1 MGMLGLIVSEIIGGM
16 KMRLDKQIDLMKEDI
31 ISAIQTCIQIKSVKD
46 IEHASPGAP
55 FGPGIQEAL
64 EWTLALGEK
73 YGFTVKN
80 VEGYAGHIEMGTGD
94 LLGILGHLD
103 VVPEGD
109 GWSVPPY
116 SATIK
121 DGKILGRGALDD
133 KGPSLTTL
141 FAMKAIKDANI
152 PLNMRVRLI
161 LGTDEESGWADLD
174 YYLKKEEVPQIG
186 FAPDAEFPVIHAEK
200 GILHLEFSRSQETS
214 FPHLV
219 RVQGG
224 ERANVVADVC
234 EITVKGIKLEIISNK
249 LNDFTFPKG
258 VSAKP
263 GSLETSQEIE
273 QEIGQE
279 TKLTFRGI
287 GAHGSLPQNGKNAIL
302 YALHFLRTLPL
313 NSEEQHLLDFILT
326 HPGTGFYGEGFGI
339 ALSDE
344 SSGKLSLNLGILE
357 LTSDKVRFVIDIRYP
372 VTFKRDDVF
381 LPIEKIAQSEK
392 FRLKVLT
399 HQEAHHVPK
408 DSALVQ
414 ALLKAYADVTG
425 LEPFAFAIGGGT
437 YAKALPQG
445 VAFGPV
451 FPGEP
456 ELIHCPDEYISIEN
470 LLQTTKVYAQA
481 ILNLAADP
489 ENR

>member
-1 MGMLGLIVSEIIGGM
+1 MQ
-16 KMRLDKQIDLMKEDI
+16 LDQQIDMMKEDI
-31 ISAIQTCIQIKSVKD
+31 IAAIQACIQIKSVKD
-46 IEHASPGAP
+46 VEHATPGAP

-73 YGFTVKN
+73 FGFTVKN
-80 VEGYAGHIEMGTGD
+80 VEGYAGHIEMGTGE

-121 DGKILGRGALDD
+121 DGKILGRGTLDD
-133 KGPSLTTL
+133 KGPSISAL
-141 FAMKAIKDANI
+141 FAMKAIKDAKI

-161 LGTDEESGWADLD
+161 LGTDEESGWADMA
-174 YYLKKEEVPQIG
+174 YYLKKEETPQIG

-200 GILHLEFSRSQETS
+200 GILHLELSKSRAAS

-224 ERANVVADVC
+224 ERANIVPDVC
-234 EITVKGIKLEIISNK
+234 EVTLKEISDDIIVKQLK
-249 LNDFTFPKG
+249 DFSFPSG
-258 VSAKP
+258 VS
-263 GSLETSQEIE
+263 GQLNRQDNE
-273 QEIGQE
+273 QV
-279 TKLTFRGI
+279 TKLTFKGI

-302 YALHFLRTLPL
+302 YALQFLRTLPL
-313 NSEEQHLLDFILT
+313 ALEEQLALDFILKY
-326 HPGTGFYGEGFGI
+326 PGTGFYGEGFRI
-339 ALSDE
+339 AISDE
-344 SSGKLSLNLGILE
+344 PSGRLSLNLGILE
-357 LTSDKVRFVIDIRYP
+357 LTSDKVRLVIDIRYP
-372 VTFKRDDVF
+372 VTYKLDDIF
-381 LPIEKIAQSEK
+381 LPIEEIARSEQ
-392 FRLKVLT
+392 FNLTVLT

-414 ALLKAYADVTG
+414 SLLKAYADVTG
-425 LEPFAFAIGGGT
+425 LKPFAFAIGGGT
-437 YAKALPQG
+437 YAKVLPQG

-456 ELIHCPDEYISIEN
+456 EVIHCADEYISIDN
-470 LLQTTKVYAQA
+470 LLLTTKVYAQA

>member
-1 MGMLGLIVSEIIGGM
+1 
-16 KMRLDKQIDLMKEDI
+16 MRLDKQIDLMKEDLI
-31 ISAIQTCIQIKSVKD
+31 AAIQACIQIKSVKD
-46 IEHASPGAP
+46 VEHAAPGAP

-73 YGFTVKN
+73 FGFSVKN

-94 LLGILGHLD
+94 LLGILGHID

-116 SATIK
+116 SGTIK
-121 DGKILGRGALDD
+121 DGKIMGRGALDD
-133 KGPSLTTL
+133 KGPSLTAL

-161 LGTDEESGWADLD
+161 LGTDEESGWEDMD
-174 YYLKKEEVPQIG
+174 YYFKKEEVPKIG

-200 GILHLEFSRSQETS
+200 GILHLELSKSHATP

-224 ERANVVADVC
+224 ERANVVPDVC
-234 EITVKGIKLEIISNK
+234 EVLVKGISGEMISNK
-249 LNDFTFPKG
+249 LKDFSFPEG
-258 VSAKP
+258 VNGKLD
-263 GSLETSQEIE
+263 SLESDQEI
-273 QEIGQE
+273 
-279 TKLTFRGI
+279 KLIFRGV
-287 GAHGSLPQNGKNAIL
+287 GAHGSLPQNGKNAVL
-302 YALHFLRTLPL
+302 YALQFLQTLPL
-313 NSEEQHLLDFILT
+313 TSDEHHILDFILT
-326 HPGTGFYGEGFGI
+326 HPGAGFYGEGFGI

-344 SSGKLSLNLGILE
+344 ASGKLSLNLGVLE
-357 LTSDKVRFVIDIRYP
+357 LTSDSVRFVIDIRYP
-372 VTFKRDDVF
+372 VTFKRDDIF

-392 FRLKVLT
+392 ISLKVLT

-414 ALLKAYADVTG
+414 SLLKAYADVTG

-456 ELIHCPDEYISIEN
+456 EVIHCPDEYISIEN
-470 LLQTTKVYAQA
+470 LLVTTKVYAQA

>member
-1 MGMLGLIVSEIIGGM
+1 
-16 KMRLDKQIDLMKEDI
+16 MRLDKQIDLMKEDLI
-31 ISAIQTCIQIKSVKD
+31 AAIQACIQIKSVKD
-46 IEHASPGAP
+46 VEHAAPGAP
-55 FGPGIQEAL
+55 FGPGIKDAL

-73 YGFTVKN
+73 LGFTVKN

-109 GWSVPPY
+109 GWSAPPY

-121 DGKILGRGALDD
+121 DGKIYGRGALDD
-133 KGPSLTTL
+133 KGPSLTAL
-141 FAMKAIKDANI
+141 FAMKAIKDAKI

-161 LGTDEESGWADLD
+161 LGTDEESGWADMD
-174 YYLKKEEVPQIG
+174 YYLKKEQVPQIG

-200 GILHLEFSRSQETS
+200 GILHLELNKSYATP

-224 ERANVVADVC
+224 ERPNIVPDVC
-234 EITVKGIKLEIISNK
+234 EVTIKGITNEIISSK
-249 LNDFTFPKG
+249 LKEFSFPEG
-258 VSAKP
+258 VSGKL
-263 GSLETSQEIE
+263 GSLETK
-273 QEIGQE
+273 QE
-279 TKLTFRGI
+279 TKLTFRGV

-302 YALHFLRTLPL
+302 YALRFLQTLPL
-313 NSEEQHLLDFILT
+313 SSEEQHILDFILT
-326 HPGTGFYGEGFGI
+326 HPGTGYYGEGFGI

-344 SSGKLSLNLGILE
+344 PSGKLSLNLGILE
-357 LTSDKVRFVIDIRYP
+357 LTSDKVTFVIDIRYP

-381 LPIEKIAQSEK
+381 LPIKKIAKSEDIS
-392 FRLKVLT
+392 LKILT
-399 HQEAHHVPK
+399 EQEAHHVPK

-414 ALLKAYADVTG
+414 SLLKAYADVTG

-456 ELIHCPDEYISIEN
+456 DVIHCPDEYISIDN
-470 LLQTTKVYAQA
+470 LLITTKVYAQA
-481 ILNLAADP
+481 ILNIAADP

>member
-1 MGMLGLIVSEIIGGM
+1 
-16 KMRLDKQIDLMKEDI
+16 MRLDQQIDSMKEDLI
-31 ISAIQTCIQIKSVKD
+31 AAIQACIQIKSVKD
-46 IEHASPGAP
+46 VEHAAPGAP
-55 FGPGIQEAL
+55 FGPGIKEAL
-64 EWTLALGEK
+64 EWTLALGEQF
-73 YGFTVKN
+73 GFAVKN

-94 LLGILGHLD
+94 LLGILGHID

-116 SATIK
+116 SGTIK

-133 KGPSLTTL
+133 KGPSLTAL

-161 LGTDEESGWADLD
+161 LGTDEESGWADMD
-174 YYLKKEEVPQIG
+174 YYLKKEEVPKIG

-200 GILHLEFSRSQETS
+200 GILHLELSKSQIS

-224 ERANVVADVC
+224 ERANVVPDVC
-234 EITVKGIKLEIISNK
+234 EVTVKGIAGEIISNK
-249 LNDFTFPKG
+249 LKDFSFPEG
-258 VSAKP
+258 VSGEL
-263 GSLETSQEIE
+263 GSVETE
-273 QEIGQE
+273 QEI
-279 TKLTFRGI
+279 KLIFRGV
-287 GAHGSLPQNGKNAIL
+287 GAHGSLPQNGKNAVL
-302 YALHFLRTLPL
+302 YALQFLQTLPL
-313 NSEEQHLLDFILT
+313 SSEEIHMLDFILT
-326 HPGTGFYGEGFGI
+326 HPGNGFYGEGFGI

-344 SSGKLSLNLGILE
+344 PSGKLSLNLGVFE
-357 LTSDKVRFVIDIRYP
+357 LTADKVRFVIDIRYP

-381 LPIEKIAQSEK
+381 LPIEKIAQSEN
-392 FRLKVLT
+392 FSLKIIS
-399 HQEAHHVPK
+399 HQDAHHVPK

-414 ALLKAYADVTG
+414 SLLKAYADVTG

-456 ELIHCPDEYISIEN
+456 DGIHCPDEYISIEN
-470 LLQTTKVYAQA
+470 LLVTTKVYAQA

>member
-1 MGMLGLIVSEIIGGM
+1 
-16 KMRLDKQIDLMKEDI
+16 MRLDHQIDLMKEDI
-31 ISAIQTCIQIKSVKD
+31 IAAIQACIQIKSVKD
-46 IEHASPGAP
+46 VEHAAPGAP

-73 YGFTVKN
+73 FGFTVKN

-94 LLGILGHLD
+94 LLGILGHID

-121 DGKILGRGALDD
+121 DGRILGRGALDD
-133 KGPSLTTL
+133 KGPSLTAL

-161 LGTDEESGWADLD
+161 LGTDEESGWADMD

-200 GILHLEFSRSQETS
+200 GILHLELSKSYATS

-224 ERANVVADVC
+224 ERANVVPDFCEVTLKGFANDVIAKQLKDFSFP
-234 EITVKGIKLEIISNK
+234 EGVSGMLNSQDGEQDIKL
-249 LNDFTFPKG
+249 TVRG
-258 VSAKP
+258 V
-263 GSLETSQEIE
+263 
-273 QEIGQE
+273 
-279 TKLTFRGI
+279 

-302 YALHFLRTLPL
+302 YTLQFLRTLPL
-313 NSEEQHLLDFILT
+313 TLEEQHTLDFILT

-344 SSGKLSLNLGILE
+344 PSGKLSLNLGILE
-357 LTSDKVRFVIDIRYP
+357 LTSDSVKFVIDIRYP
-372 VTFKRDDVF
+372 VTYKRDNVF
-381 LPIEKIAQSEK
+381 LPIEEIAQSEQ
-392 FRLKVLT
+392 FSIKVLT

-414 ALLKAYADVTG
+414 SLLKAYADVTG
-425 LEPFAFAIGGGT
+425 LSPFAFAIGGGT

-456 ELIHCPDEYISIEN
+456 EGIHCADEYISIDN
-470 LLQTTKVYAQA
+470 LLLTTKVYAQA

-489 ENR
+489 EDR

>member
-1 MGMLGLIVSEIIGGM
+1 
-16 KMRLDKQIDLMKEDI
+16 MRLDRQIDLMKDDI
-31 ISAIQTCIQIKSVKD
+31 IAAIQACIQIKSVKD
-46 IEHASPGAP
+46 VEHAAPGAP
-55 FGPGIQEAL
+55 FGPGIKEAL

-73 YGFTVKN
+73 FGFTVKN

-94 LLGILGHLD
+94 LLGILGHID

-133 KGPSLTTL
+133 KGPSLTAL

-161 LGTDEESGWADLD
+161 LGTDEESGWADMD

-200 GILHLEFSRSQETS
+200 GILHLELSKSQAAF

-224 ERANVVADVC
+224 ERANVVPDVC
-234 EITVKGIKLEIISNK
+234 QITLKGIADDVIIK
-249 LNDFTFPKG
+249 QLNDFSFPEG
-258 VSAKP
+258 VS
-263 GSLETSQEIE
+263 GRLNSQERE
-273 QEIGQE
+273 QEI
-279 TKLTFRGI
+279 KLTFRGV

-302 YALHFLRTLPL
+302 YALQFLRTLPL
-313 NSEEQHLLDFILT
+313 SPQEHHVLDFILKY
-326 HPGTGFYGEGFGI
+326 PGTGFYGEGLGI

-344 SSGKLSLNLGILE
+344 PSGKLSLNLGILE
-357 LTSDKVRFVIDIRYP
+357 LTSDRVRFVIDIRYP
-372 VTFKRDDVF
+372 VTYQRDDVL
-381 LPIEKIAQSEK
+381 LPIEKIAQREQFIIK
-392 FRLKVLT
+392 TLT
-399 HQEAHHVPK
+399 HQAAHHVPI

-414 ALLKAYADVTG
+414 SLLKAYADVTG
-425 LEPFAFAIGGGT
+425 LKPFAFAIGGGT

-456 ELIHCPDEYISIEN
+456 EVIHCADEYISIDN
-470 LLQTTKVYAQA
+470 LLLTTKVYAQA

-489 ENR
+489 G